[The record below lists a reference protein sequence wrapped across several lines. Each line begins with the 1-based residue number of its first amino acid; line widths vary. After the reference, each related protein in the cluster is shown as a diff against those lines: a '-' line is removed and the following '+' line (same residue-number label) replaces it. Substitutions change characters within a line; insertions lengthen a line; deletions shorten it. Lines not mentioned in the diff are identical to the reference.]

1 MDKDGIGA
9 VYFPIIATAV
19 GKVKLQVEAR
29 TSIIA
34 DAVERELLIEVII
47 ENIAHIKLLQFT
59 YTQVG
64 DHIITV
70 LIEILIVN
78 LAQVKCV

>member
-47 ENIAHIKLLQFT
+47 GNITHIKLLQFT

-70 LIEILIVN
+70 LVETLIVN
-78 LAQVKCV
+78 LAQVKCA

>member
-1 MDKDGIGA
+1 VDKDGIGA

-19 GKVKLQVEAR
+19 GNVKLQVEAR

-47 ENIAHIKLLQFT
+47 ENYRVILCVQ
-59 YTQVG
+59 YT
-64 DHIITV
+64 
-70 LIEILIVN
+70 
-78 LAQVKCV
+78 

>member
-1 MDKDGIGA
+1 VDKDGIGA

-19 GKVKLQVEAR
+19 GNVKLQVEAR

-47 ENIAHIKLLQFT
+47 ENYRVILCVQ
-59 YTQVG
+59 YSC
-64 DHIITV
+64 V
-70 LIEILIVN
+70 LPLYISFKFSDILG
-78 LAQVKCV
+78 

>member
-19 GKVKLQVEAR
+19 GNVKLQVEAR

-59 YTQVG
+59 YTEVG
-64 DHIITV
+64 DHMLTV
-70 LIEILIVN
+70 LIAILIVN
-78 LAQVKCV
+78 LAQV

>member
-9 VYFPIIATAV
+9 VYFPIIATVV

-34 DAVERELLIEVII
+34 DAVERELLIEVNI
-47 ENIAHIKLLQFT
+47 ENITHIKLLQFT

-78 LAQVKCV
+78 LAQVKCA

>member
-1 MDKDGIGA
+1 VDKDGIGA
-9 VYFPIIATAV
+9 VYFPIIATVV

-59 YTQVG
+59 YT
-64 DHIITV
+64 T
-70 LIEILIVN
+70 
-78 LAQVKCV
+78 

>member
-47 ENIAHIKLLQFT
+47 GNITHIKLL
-59 YTQVG
+59 
-64 DHIITV
+64 
-70 LIEILIVN
+70 
-78 LAQVKCV
+78 

>member
-1 MDKDGIGA
+1 VDKDGIGA

-34 DAVERELLIEVII
+34 DATSVSNSQIS
-47 ENIAHIKLLQFT
+47 
-59 YTQVG
+59 
-64 DHIITV
+64 
-70 LIEILIVN
+70 
-78 LAQVKCV
+78 

>member
-9 VYFPIIATAV
+9 AYFPIIATAV

-47 ENIAHIKLLQFT
+47 ENIAHIKLLQFA

-64 DHIITV
+64 DHILTV

-78 LAQVKCV
+78 LAQVICA

>member
-19 GKVKLQVEAR
+19 GKVKLQVEAK

-47 ENIAHIKLLQFT
+47 GNNKHVKLLQFT
-59 YTQVG
+59 CYAETG
-64 DHIITV
+64 
-70 LIEILIVN
+70 
-78 LAQVKCV
+78 

>member
-1 MDKDGIGA
+1 MCTNSCCTSISS
-9 VYFPIIATAV
+9 VNLIELTAV

-59 YTQVG
+59 YTEVG
-64 DHIITV
+64 DHT
-70 LIEILIVN
+70 L
-78 LAQVKCV
+78 